1 MDEKDHSEGSV
12 WFEPGAAIW
21 HSPRKYLAVDI
32 QDREDDVRCLR
43 MYADEEGE
51 SHFDDLELDSL
62 PDSMPGGLAFRTFPG
77 NWSGSPEPADGR
89 LMVIILTGVVEL
101 SVSDG
106 SARRVGPSDVVLVED
121 TSGKGHSAR
130 VVGDAE
136 TVQAIVELRAS

>member
-1 MDEKDHSEGSV
+1 M
-12 WFEPGAAIW
+12 
-21 HSPRKYLAVDI
+21 
-32 QDREDDVRCLR
+32 RCLR
-43 MYADEEGE
+43 MYADGGE
-51 SHFDDLELDSL
+51 SHFDDIELDSL
-62 PDSMPGGLAFRTFPG
+62 PDSMPGSLAFRTFPR

-121 TSGKGHSAR
+121 TWGKGHAAR